1 TIPAVLEAGLRAAGS
16 RAEYIPARLWA
27 DEPGQWRAKPTRW
40 QGSGDPLGLA
50 RSNGLIVREAG
61 VAAAR
66 EGSIVQVIPLG

>member
-16 RAEYIPARLWA
+16 RA